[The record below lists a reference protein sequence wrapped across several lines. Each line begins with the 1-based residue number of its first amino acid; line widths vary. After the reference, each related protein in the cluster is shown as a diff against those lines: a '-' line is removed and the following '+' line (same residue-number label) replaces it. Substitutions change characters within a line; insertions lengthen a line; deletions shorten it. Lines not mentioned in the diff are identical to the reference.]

1 MSVAEFLSALVIP
14 FKMPIKTSERLGRVK
29 SSQTQE
35 VTLAAQ
41 RLRSQ
46 GVKVIDLGAGEP
58 DFQTPAHIGLAGIQ
72 AIQDGFTKYTANAGI
87 LELKAAVGQRY
98 LADYDVRYGVD
109 ETMICAGGKQGLFNV
124 AMALFD
130 PGDEVITH
138 APVWPTIPEQI
149 KLAGADPVFVRT
161 YADEQFQVVADR
173 VLDAVSPRTRAIVL
187 NSPSNP
193 TGALIAER
201 ELDII
206 VQETE
211 KSGIW
216 LILDLCYEQLL
227 HDDSVSHKLPSVI
240 QKARDRAVLIGSAS
254 KTYAMTGWRCGW
266 LLGPQELVTACST
279 IQSHATSNVSSITQL
294 AVLAALAGTDSC
306 VEQMRME
313 YRDRRDRF
321 LQLLSEEPR
330 ILVNPPAGAFYLFPD
345 ISAFLGA
352 DHMRTS
358 VDFTKRLLED
368 SHVAVTPGEA
378 FDAPGYVRISYA
390 ASMEDLTIAAKRI
403 CEFARSCLSTA

>member
-1 MSVAEFLSALVIP
+1 
-14 FKMPIKTSERLGRVK
+14 MPIKISERLGRVK

-41 RLRSQ
+41 RLRGQ
-46 GVKVIDLGAGEP
+46 GVSVIDLGAGEP

-72 AIQDGFTKYTANAGI
+72 AIQDGFTKYTANTGI
-87 LELKAAVGQRY
+87 LELRAAVGQRY

-109 ETMICAGGKQGLFNV
+109 ETMICAGGKQALFNV

-149 KLAGADPVFVRT
+149 KLAGAEPVFVRT
-161 YADEQFQVVADR
+161 YADEQFQVAAER
-173 VLDAVSPRTRAIVL
+173 VLDAVTPRTRAIVL

-193 TGALIAER
+193 TGALMAEN
-201 ELDII
+201 ELGII
-206 VQETE
+206 VQETD

-216 LILDLCYEQLL
+216 LVLDLCYEQLL
-227 HDDSVSHKLPSVI
+227 HDDSVSHNLPSVLR
-240 QKARDRAVLIGSAS
+240 KARDRAVLIGSAS

-266 LLGPQELVTACST
+266 LLGPQELVTACIT
-279 IQSHATSNVSSITQL
+279 IQSHSTSNVSSITQR
-294 AVLAALAGTDSC
+294 AVLGALRDTGSC
-306 VEQMRME
+306 VEEMRME
-313 YRDRRDRF
+313 YRDRRNRF
-321 LQLLSEEPR
+321 VQLLSEEPG
-330 ILVNPPAGAFYLFPD
+330 ILVSPPAGAFYIFPD
-345 ISAFLGA
+345 ISALLGA
-352 DHMRTS
+352 DEMRTS
-358 VDFTKRLLED
+358 VDFAKRLLED

-403 CEFARSCLSTA
+403 CEFARSCLSAA

>member
-1 MSVAEFLSALVIP
+1 
-14 FKMPIKTSERLGRVK
+14 MPIKISERLGRVK

-41 RLRSQ
+41 RLRGQ
-46 GVKVIDLGAGEP
+46 GVSVIDLGAGEP

-72 AIQDGFTKYTANAGI
+72 AIQDGFTKYTANTGI
-87 LELKAAVGQRY
+87 LELRAAVGQRY

-109 ETMICAGGKQGLFNV
+109 ETMICAGGKQALFNV

-149 KLAGADPVFVRT
+149 KLAGAEPVFVRT
-161 YADEQFQVVADR
+161 YADEQFQVAAER
-173 VLDAVSPRTRAIVL
+173 VLDAVTPRTRAIVL

-193 TGALIAER
+193 TGALMAEN
-201 ELDII
+201 ELGII
-206 VQETE
+206 VQETD

-216 LILDLCYEQLL
+216 LVLDLCYEQLL
-227 HDDSVSHKLPSVI
+227 HDDSVSHNLPSVLR
-240 QKARDRAVLIGSAS
+240 KARDRAVLIGSAS

-279 IQSHATSNVSSITQL
+279 IQSHSTSNVSSITQR
-294 AVLAALAGTDSC
+294 AVLGALRDTGSC
-306 VEQMRME
+306 VEEMRME
-313 YRDRRDRF
+313 YRDRRNRF
-321 LQLLSEEPR
+321 VQLLSEEPG
-330 ILVNPPAGAFYLFPD
+330 ILVSPPAGAFYIFPD

-352 DHMRTS
+352 DEMRTS
-358 VDFTKRLLED
+358 VDFAKRLLED

-403 CEFARSCLSTA
+403 CEFARSCLSAA

>member
-1 MSVAEFLSALVIP
+1 
-14 FKMPIKTSERLGRVK
+14 MPIKISERLGRVK

-41 RLRSQ
+41 RLRGQ
-46 GVKVIDLGAGEP
+46 GVSVIDLGAGEP

-72 AIQDGFTKYTANAGI
+72 AIQDGFTKYTANTGI
-87 LELKAAVGQRY
+87 LELRAAVGQRY

-109 ETMICAGGKQGLFNV
+109 ETMICAGGKQALFNV

-149 KLAGADPVFVRT
+149 KLAGAEPVFVRT
-161 YADEQFQVVADR
+161 YADEQFQVAAER
-173 VLDAVSPRTRAIVL
+173 VLDAVTPRTRAIVL

-193 TGALIAER
+193 TGALMAEN
-201 ELDII
+201 ELGII
-206 VQETE
+206 VQETD

-216 LILDLCYEQLL
+216 LVLDLCYEQLL
-227 HDDSVSHKLPSVI
+227 HDDSVSHNLPSVLR
-240 QKARDRAVLIGSAS
+240 KARDRAVLIGSAS

-279 IQSHATSNVSSITQL
+279 IQSHSTSNVSSITQR
-294 AVLAALAGTDSC
+294 AVLGALRDTGSC
-306 VEQMRME
+306 VEEMRME
-313 YRDRRDRF
+313 YRDRRNRF
-321 LQLLSEEPR
+321 VQLLSEEPG
-330 ILVNPPAGAFYLFPD
+330 ILVSPPAGAFYIFPD
-345 ISAFLGA
+345 ISALLGA
-352 DHMRTS
+352 DEMRTS
-358 VDFTKRLLED
+358 VDFAKRLLED

-403 CEFARSCLSTA
+403 CEFARSCLSAA

>member
-1 MSVAEFLSALVIP
+1 
-14 FKMPIKTSERLGRVK
+14 MPIKTSERLSRVK

-41 RLRSQ
+41 RLRGQ
-46 GVKVIDLGAGEP
+46 GVSVIDLGAGEP
-58 DFQTPAHIGLAGIQ
+58 DFQTPAHIGVAGIQ
-72 AIQDGFTKYTANAGI
+72 AIQDGFTKYTSNAGI
-87 LELKAAVGQRY
+87 LELRAAVGQRY
-98 LADYDVRYGVD
+98 LADYDVHYGVD
-109 ETMICAGGKQGLFNV
+109 ETMVCAGGKQALFNV

-149 KLAGADPVFVRT
+149 KLAGAEPVFVRT
-161 YADEQFQVVADR
+161 YADEQFQVVAER
-173 VLDAVSPRTRAIVL
+173 VLDTVTPRTRAIVL

-193 TGALIAER
+193 TGALMAEN
-201 ELDII
+201 ELEII

-216 LILDLCYEQLL
+216 LVLDLCYEQLL
-227 HDDSVSHKLPSVI
+227 HDDSVSHKLPSVV

-266 LLGPQELVTACST
+266 LLGPQELVIACST
-279 IQSHATSNVSSITQL
+279 IQSHATSNVSSITQR
-294 AVLAALAGTDSC
+294 AVLAALRDTGSC
-306 VEQMRME
+306 VEEMRME

-321 LQLLSEEPR
+321 VQLLSEEPG
-330 ILVNPPAGAFYLFPD
+330 ILVSLPAGAFYIFPD

-352 DHMRTS
+352 DQMRTS
-358 VDFTKRLLED
+358 VDFAKRLLED

-378 FDAPGYVRISYA
+378 FDAPGYIRISYA

-403 CEFARSCLSTA
+403 CAFARSCLSTA

>member
-1 MSVAEFLSALVIP
+1 
-14 FKMPIKTSERLGRVK
+14 MPIKISERLGRVK

-41 RLRSQ
+41 RLRGQ
-46 GVKVIDLGAGEP
+46 GVSVIDLGAGEP

-72 AIQDGFTKYTANAGI
+72 AIQDGFTKYTANTGI
-87 LELKAAVGQRY
+87 LELRAAVGQRY

-109 ETMICAGGKQGLFNV
+109 ETMICAGGKQALFNV

-149 KLAGADPVFVRT
+149 KLAGAEPVFVRT
-161 YADEQFQVVADR
+161 YADEQFQVAAER
-173 VLDAVSPRTRAIVL
+173 VLDAVTPRTRAIVL

-193 TGALIAER
+193 TGALMAEN
-201 ELDII
+201 ELGII
-206 VQETE
+206 VQETD

-216 LILDLCYEQLL
+216 LVLDLCYEQLL
-227 HDDSVSHKLPSVI
+227 HDDSVSHNLPSVLR
-240 QKARDRAVLIGSAS
+240 KARDRAVLIGSAS

-266 LLGPQELVTACST
+266 LLGPQELVTACIT
-279 IQSHATSNVSSITQL
+279 IQSHSTSNVSSITQR
-294 AVLAALAGTDSC
+294 AVLGALRDTGSC
-306 VEQMRME
+306 VEEMRME
-313 YRDRRDRF
+313 YRDRRNRF
-321 LQLLSEEPR
+321 VQLLSEEPG
-330 ILVNPPAGAFYLFPD
+330 ILVSPPAGAFYIFPD

-352 DHMRTS
+352 DEMRTS
-358 VDFTKRLLED
+358 VDFAKRLLED

-403 CEFARSCLSTA
+403 CEFARSCLSAA

>member
-1 MSVAEFLSALVIP
+1 
-14 FKMPIKTSERLGRVK
+14 MPIKISERLGRVK

-41 RLRSQ
+41 RLREQ
-46 GVKVIDLGAGEP
+46 GVSVIDLGAGEP

-72 AIQDGFTKYTANAGI
+72 AIQDGFTKYTANTGI
-87 LELKAAVGQRY
+87 LELRAAVGQRY

-109 ETMICAGGKQGLFNV
+109 ETMICAGGKQALFNV

-149 KLAGADPVFVRT
+149 KLAGAEPVFVRT
-161 YADEQFQVVADR
+161 YADEQFQVAAER
-173 VLDAVSPRTRAIVL
+173 VLDAVTPRTRAIVL

-193 TGALIAER
+193 TGALMAEN
-201 ELDII
+201 ELGII
-206 VQETE
+206 VQETD

-216 LILDLCYEQLL
+216 LVLDLCYEQLL
-227 HDDSVSHKLPSVI
+227 HDDSVSHNLPSVL

-279 IQSHATSNVSSITQL
+279 IQSHSTSNVSSITQR
-294 AVLAALAGTDSC
+294 AVLGALRDTGSC
-306 VEQMRME
+306 VEEMRME
-313 YRDRRDRF
+313 YRDRRNRF
-321 LQLLSEEPR
+321 VQLLSEEPG
-330 ILVNPPAGAFYLFPD
+330 ILVSPPAGAFYIFPD
-345 ISAFLGA
+345 ISALLGA
-352 DHMRTS
+352 DEMRTS
-358 VDFTKRLLED
+358 VDFAKRLLED

-403 CEFARSCLSTA
+403 CEFARSCLSAA

>member
-1 MSVAEFLSALVIP
+1 
-14 FKMPIKTSERLGRVK
+14 MPIKISERLGRVK

-41 RLRSQ
+41 RLRGQ
-46 GVKVIDLGAGEP
+46 GVSVIDLGAGEP

-72 AIQDGFTKYTANAGI
+72 AIQDGFTKYTANTGI
-87 LELKAAVGQRY
+87 LELRAAVGQRY

-109 ETMICAGGKQGLFNV
+109 ETMICAGGKQALFNV

-149 KLAGADPVFVRT
+149 KLVGAEPVFVRT
-161 YADEQFQVVADR
+161 YADEQFQVAAER
-173 VLDAVSPRTRAIVL
+173 VLDAVTPRTRAIVL

-193 TGALIAER
+193 TGALMAEN
-201 ELDII
+201 ELGII
-206 VQETE
+206 VQETD

-216 LILDLCYEQLL
+216 LVLDLCYEQLL
-227 HDDSVSHKLPSVI
+227 HDDSVSHNLPSVLR
-240 QKARDRAVLIGSAS
+240 KARDRAVLIGSAS

-279 IQSHATSNVSSITQL
+279 IQSHSTSNVSSITQR
-294 AVLAALAGTDSC
+294 AVLGALRDTGSC
-306 VEQMRME
+306 VEEMRME
-313 YRDRRDRF
+313 YRDRRNRF
-321 LQLLSEEPR
+321 VQLLSEEPG
-330 ILVNPPAGAFYLFPD
+330 ILVSPPAGAFYIFPD
-345 ISAFLGA
+345 ISALLGA
-352 DHMRTS
+352 DEMRTS
-358 VDFTKRLLED
+358 VDFAKRLLED

-390 ASMEDLTIAAKRI
+390 ASMEDLTTAAKRI
-403 CEFARSCLSTA
+403 CEFARSCLSAA

>member
-1 MSVAEFLSALVIP
+1 LIVTARLSAYVLS
-14 FKMPIKTSERLGRVK
+14 FEMPIKTSERLSRVK

-41 RLRSQ
+41 RLRGQ
-46 GVKVIDLGAGEP
+46 GVSVIDLGAGEP
-58 DFQTPAHIGLAGIQ
+58 DFQTPAHIGVAGIQ
-72 AIQDGFTKYTANAGI
+72 AIQDGFTKYTSNTGI
-87 LELKAAVGQRY
+87 LELRAAVGQRY
-98 LADYDVRYGVD
+98 LADYDVHYGVD
-109 ETMICAGGKQGLFNV
+109 ETMVCAGGKQALFNV

-149 KLAGADPVFVRT
+149 KLAGAEPVFVRT
-161 YADEQFQVVADR
+161 YADEQFQVVAER
-173 VLDAVSPRTRAIVL
+173 VLDTVTPRTRAIVL

-193 TGALIAER
+193 TGALMAEN
-201 ELDII
+201 ELEII

-216 LILDLCYEQLL
+216 LVLDLCYEQLL
-227 HDDSVSHKLPSVI
+227 HDDSVSHKLPSVV

-266 LLGPQELVTACST
+266 LLGPQELVIACST
-279 IQSHATSNVSSITQL
+279 IQSHATSNVSSITQR
-294 AVLAALAGTDSC
+294 AVLAALRDTGSC
-306 VEQMRME
+306 VEEMRME

-321 LQLLSEEPR
+321 VQLLSEEPG
-330 ILVNPPAGAFYLFPD
+330 ILVSLPAGAFYIFPD

-352 DHMRTS
+352 DQMRTS
-358 VDFTKRLLED
+358 VDFAKRLLED

-378 FDAPGYVRISYA
+378 FDAPGYIRISYA

-403 CEFARSCLSTA
+403 CAFARSCLSTA

>member
-1 MSVAEFLSALVIP
+1 
-14 FKMPIKTSERLGRVK
+14 MPIKTSERLSRVK

-41 RLRSQ
+41 RLRGQ
-46 GVKVIDLGAGEP
+46 GVSVIDLGAGEP
-58 DFQTPAHIGLAGIQ
+58 DFQTPAHIGVAGIQ
-72 AIQDGFTKYTANAGI
+72 AIQDGFTKYTSNTGI
-87 LELKAAVGQRY
+87 LELRAAVGQRY
-98 LADYDVRYGVD
+98 LADYDVHYGVD
-109 ETMICAGGKQGLFNV
+109 ETMVCAGGKQALFNV

-149 KLAGADPVFVRT
+149 KLAGAEPVFVRT
-161 YADEQFQVVADR
+161 YADEQFQVVAER
-173 VLDAVSPRTRAIVL
+173 VLDTVTPRTRAIVL

-193 TGALIAER
+193 TGALMAEN
-201 ELDII
+201 ELEII

-216 LILDLCYEQLL
+216 LVLDLCYEQLL
-227 HDDSVSHKLPSVI
+227 HDDSVSHKLPSVV

-266 LLGPQELVTACST
+266 LLGPQELVIACST
-279 IQSHATSNVSSITQL
+279 IQSHATSNVSSITQR
-294 AVLAALAGTDSC
+294 AVLAALRDTGSC
-306 VEQMRME
+306 VEEMRME

-321 LQLLSEEPR
+321 VQLLSEEPG
-330 ILVNPPAGAFYLFPD
+330 ILVSLPAGAFYIFPD

-352 DHMRTS
+352 DQMRTS
-358 VDFTKRLLED
+358 VDFAKRLLED

-378 FDAPGYVRISYA
+378 FDAPGYIRISYA

-403 CEFARSCLSTA
+403 CAFARSCLSTA

>member
-1 MSVAEFLSALVIP
+1 
-14 FKMPIKTSERLGRVK
+14 MPIKISERLGRVK

-41 RLRSQ
+41 RLRGQ
-46 GVKVIDLGAGEP
+46 GVSVIDLGAGEP

-72 AIQDGFTKYTANAGI
+72 AIQDGFTKYTANTGI
-87 LELKAAVGQRY
+87 LELRAAVGQRY

-109 ETMICAGGKQGLFNV
+109 ETMICAGGKQALFNV

-149 KLAGADPVFVRT
+149 KLAGAEPVFVRT
-161 YADEQFQVVADR
+161 YADEQFQVAAER
-173 VLDAVSPRTRAIVL
+173 VLDAVTPRTRAIVL

-193 TGALIAER
+193 TGALMAEN
-201 ELDII
+201 ELGII
-206 VQETE
+206 VQETD

-216 LILDLCYEQLL
+216 LVLDLCYEQLL
-227 HDDSVSHKLPSVI
+227 HDDSVSHKLPSVV

-279 IQSHATSNVSSITQL
+279 IQSHSTSNVSSITQR
-294 AVLAALAGTDSC
+294 AVLGALRDTGSC
-306 VEQMRME
+306 VEEMRME
-313 YRDRRDRF
+313 YKDRRDRF
-321 LQLLSEEPR
+321 VQLLSEEPG
-330 ILVNPPAGAFYLFPD
+330 ILVSPPAGAFYIFPD
-345 ISAFLGA
+345 ISALLGA
-352 DHMRTS
+352 DEMRTS
-358 VDFTKRLLED
+358 VDFAKRLLED

-403 CEFARSCLSTA
+403 CEFARSCLSAA

>member
-1 MSVAEFLSALVIP
+1 
-14 FKMPIKTSERLGRVK
+14 MPIKISERLGRVK

-41 RLRSQ
+41 RLREQ
-46 GVKVIDLGAGEP
+46 GVSVIDLGAGEP

-87 LELKAAVGQRY
+87 LELRAAVGQRY

-109 ETMICAGGKQGLFNV
+109 ETMICAGGKQALFNV

-149 KLAGADPVFVRT
+149 KLAGAEPVFVRT
-161 YADEQFQVVADR
+161 YADEQFQVAAER
-173 VLDAVSPRTRAIVL
+173 VLDAVTPRTRAIVL

-193 TGALIAER
+193 TGALMAEN
-201 ELDII
+201 ELGII
-206 VQETE
+206 VQETD

-216 LILDLCYEQLL
+216 LVLDLCYEQLL
-227 HDDSVSHKLPSVI
+227 HDDSVSHNLPSVL

-279 IQSHATSNVSSITQL
+279 IQSHSTSNVSSITQR
-294 AVLAALAGTDSC
+294 AVLGALRDTGSC
-306 VEQMRME
+306 VEEMRME
-313 YRDRRDRF
+313 YRDRRNRF
-321 LQLLSEEPR
+321 VQLLSEEPG
-330 ILVNPPAGAFYLFPD
+330 ILVSPPAGAFYIFPD
-345 ISAFLGA
+345 ISALLGA
-352 DHMRTS
+352 DEMRTS
-358 VDFTKRLLED
+358 VDFAKRLLED

-403 CEFARSCLSTA
+403 CEFARSCLSAT